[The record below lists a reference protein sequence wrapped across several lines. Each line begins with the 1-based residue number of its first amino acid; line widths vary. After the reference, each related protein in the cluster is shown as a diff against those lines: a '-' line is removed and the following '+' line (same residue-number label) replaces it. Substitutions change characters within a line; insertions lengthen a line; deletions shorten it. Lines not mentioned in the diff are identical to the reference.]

1 MRDAGFHARFAGML
15 LGGDTVT
22 VAAFA
27 GGRLTGFPVYR
38 NSVVRSAIEVLGDN
52 YPAVRT
58 MSGEGNFAA
67 LAKAYWTAH
76 PPRDGVMARY
86 GSCFADFI
94 AAEAP
99 PGMPDI
105 LPDIARLDRAW
116 SEAHLAPD
124 AAILSTGVLAGM
136 GAGRLADLT
145 LRLHPSARLPRS
157 DRALHASW
165 AAARFEGRVVKAGLE
180 TGETVLVWR
189 PSHDVR
195 HRALEP
201 VDAALLDQLAAGV
214 PLGLAAERAGCG
226 IDPFIR
232 LLKDGV
238 FARD

>member
-1 MRDAGFHARFAGML
+1 MREAGFHARFAEML
-15 LGGDTVT
+15 RGGDSVT

-27 GGRLTGFPVYR
+27 GGKLTGFPVYR

-52 YPAVRT
+52 YPAVRI
-58 MSGEGNFAA
+58 MSGEGNFAT

-86 GSCFADFI
+86 GSGFADFI

-99 PGMPDI
+99 LGMPDI

-116 SEAHLAPD
+116 NEAHLAPD
-124 AAILSTGVLAGM
+124 AAILSPGTLAGM
-136 GAGRLADLT
+136 DAGRLADLT
-145 LRLHPSARLPRS
+145 LRLHPGVRLPRA

-165 AAARFEGRVVKAGLE
+165 AAARFEGRIVKAGPE

-189 PSHDVR
+189 PRHEVF

-201 VDAALLDQLAAGV
+201 IEAALLDQLAARV

>member
-1 MRDAGFHARFAGML
+1 MREAGFHDCFASML
-15 LGGDTVT
+15 RGGDTVT

-27 GGRLTGFPVYR
+27 GGTLTGFPVYR

-52 YPAVRT
+52 YPAVRA

-76 PPRDGVMARY
+76 PPRDGVMAHY
-86 GSCFADFI
+86 GSGFADYI
-94 AAEAP
+94 AAESP
-99 PGMPDI
+99 LGMPSI

-124 AAILSTGVLAGM
+124 SAILSPGALAGVEPE
-136 GAGRLADLT
+136 RLADLT
-145 LRLHPSARLPRS
+145 IRLHPSVRLPRS

-165 AAARFEGRVVKAGLE
+165 AAARFEGRMVKAGPE
-180 TGETVLVWR
+180 SGETVLVWR
-189 PSHDVR
+189 PYQEVR

-201 VDAALLDQLAAGV
+201 VEAALLDQLAAGV
-214 PLGLAAERAGCG
+214 ALGLAAERAGCG
-226 IDPFIR
+226 IESFIR